1 MLRIAHRGA
10 KGYGPENTL
19 AAFEKAMA
27 MGADGIELDVH
38 LSADGKV
45 VVMHDATLDRMT
57 GAAGT
62 IAEMEWQSIQT
73 YRVADHHPIP
83 LLETVIE
90 LLGPGFFLNIELKV
104 ATAVEPVLAIIE
116 AYVAKGFEYE
126 QFLVSSFDWVALQE
140 VRERQPKVPI
150 GVLTQ
155 TDLNLAIAFA
165 RSVRAEAVHPYF
177 HLLSAQNVLQMQEE
191 GFRVFTWTV
200 NEPGDIAL
208 VKSYLVDGI
217 ISDYTDRL

>member
-10 KGYGPENTL
+10 KGYAPENTL
-19 AAFEKAMA
+19 ESFEKAMA

-38 LSADGKV
+38 LSADGRV

-57 GAAGT
+57 GATGT
-62 IAEMEWQSIQT
+62 IAEMEWKSIQA
-73 YRVADHHPIP
+73 YRVAGNQPIP

-90 LLGPGFFLNIELKV
+90 RIGPGFFLNIELKV
-104 ATAVEPVLAIIE
+104 ATATVPLLAIIE
-116 AYVAKGFEYE
+116 AYVAKGFQYS
-126 QFLVSSFDWVALQE
+126 QFLISSFDWVALRE

-165 RSVRAEAVHPYF
+165 RSVRAESVHPYF
-177 HLLSAQNVLQMQEE
+177 HLLSAQHVREMQEE
-191 GFRVFTWTV
+191 GFRVYTWTV